1 MKKHRFLLGLLCL
14 CLAALLCGC
23 GQQPVL
29 PETPVIP
36 SPEPAEPE
44 IPAQPDAPEEP
55 DPALPDAPD
64 APEEDPVLTRARAIL
79 ADMTEEQKLG
89 QVFFARR
96 PAGDA
101 AAFLAEYPLGGYLL
115 FRRDLQDAQGNW
127 LTREAFLA
135 QMEADRQAAEIPMFF
150 GTDEEGGTVC
160 RVSQNPELFAK
171 RFASPQKLFR
181 QGGLDAVRQDAAD
194 KSAAL
199 LALGININFA
209 PVADVSTQ
217 KDDFI
222 YDRAFGRDAQAT
234 ADYVTA
240 VVEEMER
247 AGMGSVLKHF
257 PGYGSNGDTH
267 TAAVTDRRTREQL
280 DECDLV
286 PFAAGIR
293 AGATAVLV
301 SHNIVECMDASLPA
315 SLSPEVHRVLRE
327 ELGFDGL
334 ILTDD
339 LAMDA
344 VKDYTENGSAAVL
357 ALQAGN
363 DMVVTSDPAGDI
375 AAVRQALEQG
385 ELTWELVETACLRVL
400 QAKLRLGLLPMEP
413 QEKNA

>member
-1 MKKHRFLLGLLCL
+1 MKKHRFLLGLLSL

-36 SPEPAEPE
+36 SPEPAEPA
-44 IPAQPDAPEEP
+44 IPAPPEEP
-55 DPALPDAPD
+55 PQPE
-64 APEEDPVLTRARAIL
+64 APEGDPVLTRARAIL

-101 AAFLAEYPLGGYLL
+101 AAFLEQYPLGGYLL

-171 RFASPQKLFR
+171 RFASPQKLFQ
-181 QGGLDAVRQDAAD
+181 QGGLDAVRQDAAG

-217 KDDFI
+217 KGDFI
-222 YDRAFGRDAQAT
+222 YDRAFGQDAQAT
-234 ADYVTA
+234 AGYVTA

-247 AGMGSVLKHF
+247 AGIGSVLKHF

-267 TAAVTDRRTREQL
+267 TAVVIDRRTREQL

-286 PFAAGIR
+286 PFAAGIQ

-385 ELTWELVETACLRVL
+385 ELTWEQIEAACLRVL

-413 QEKNA
+413 QDKNA

>member
-1 MKKHRFLLGLLCL
+1 MKKHRFLLGLLSL

-23 GQQPVL
+23 GRQPAL
-29 PETPVIP
+29 PKATVIP
-36 SPEPAEPE
+36 SPETPE
-44 IPAQPDAPEEP
+44 TPETPEEP
-55 DPALPDAPD
+55 DPALPEEPDAPD

-101 AAFLAEYPLGGYLL
+101 AAFLEQYPLGGYLL

-181 QGGLDAVRQDAAD
+181 QGGLDAVRQDAAG

-217 KDDFI
+217 KRDYM
-222 YDRAFGRDAQAT
+222 YDRAFGQDAQAT

-247 AGMGSVLKHF
+247 AGIGSVLKHF

-267 TAAVTDRRTREQL
+267 TAAVIDRRTREQL

-301 SHNIVECMDASLPA
+301 SHNIVECMDDTLPA

-344 VKDYTENGSAAVL
+344 VKDDTENGSAAVL

-385 ELTWELVETACLRVL
+385 ELTWEQIETACLRVL
-400 QAKLRLGLLPMEP
+400 QAKLRLGILPMEP

>member
-1 MKKHRFLLGLLCL
+1 MKHRFLLGLLCL

-44 IPAQPDAPEEP
+44 IPAPPEEP
-55 DPALPDAPD
+55 AQPE
-64 APEEDPVLTRARAIL
+64 APEEDPVLTRARVLL

-101 AAFLAEYPLGGYLL
+101 AAFLEQYPLGGYLL

-135 QMEADRQAAEIPMFF
+135 QMEADRQASAIPLFF

-160 RVSQNPELFAK
+160 RVSQSPELFAK
-171 RFASPQKLFR
+171 RFASPQKLFQ
-181 QGGLDAVRQDAAD
+181 QGGLDAVRQDAAG

-217 KDDFI
+217 KRDYM
-222 YDRAFGRDAQAT
+222 YDRAFGQDAQAT

-247 AGMGSVLKHF
+247 AGIGSVLKHF

-267 TAAVTDRRTREQL
+267 TAVVIDRRTREQL

-286 PFAAGIR
+286 PFAAGIQ

-385 ELTWELVETACLRVL
+385 ELTWEQIEAACLRVL

>member
-1 MKKHRFLLGLLCL
+1 MKHRFLLGLLSL

-23 GQQPVL
+23 GQQPAL

-44 IPAQPDAPEEP
+44 IPAPPEEP
-55 DPALPDAPD
+55 AQPEAPD
-64 APEEDPVLTRARAIL
+64 APEKDPVLTRARAIL
-79 ADMTEEQKLG
+79 ADMTAEQKLG

-181 QGGLDAVRQDAAD
+181 QGGLDAIRQDAAG

-217 KDDFI
+217 KGDFI
-222 YDRAFGRDAQAT
+222 YDRAFGQDAQAT

-267 TAAVTDRRTREQL
+267 TAAVIDRRTREQF
-280 DECDLV
+280 DASDLL
-286 PFAAGIR
+286 PFAAGIQ

-301 SHNIVECMDASLPA
+301 SHNIVECMDDTLPA

-344 VKDYTENGSAAVL
+344 VKDDTENGSAAVL

>member
-44 IPAQPDAPEEP
+44 IPAPPEEP
-55 DPALPDAPD
+55 PQPE
-64 APEEDPVLTRARAIL
+64 APEEDPVLTRARVLL
-79 ADMTEEQKLG
+79 ADMTAEQRLG

-101 AAFLAEYPLGGYLL
+101 AAFLEQYPLGGYLL
-115 FRRDLQDAQGNW
+115 FRRDLQDAQGRW
-127 LTREAFLA
+127 LSRAAFLA
-135 QMEADRQAAEIPMFF
+135 RLEADRQAAEIPMFF

-171 RFASPQKLFR
+171 RFASPQKLFQ
-181 QGGLDAVRQDAAD
+181 QGGLDAVRQDAAG

-217 KDDFI
+217 KGDFI
-222 YDRAFGRDAQAT
+222 YDRAFGQDAQAT

-247 AGMGSVLKHF
+247 AGIGSVLKHF

-267 TAAVTDRRTREQL
+267 TAVVTDRRTREQL
-280 DECDLV
+280 DECDLL

-344 VKDYTENGSAAVL
+344 VKDDTENGSAAVL

-385 ELTWELVETACLRVL
+385 ELTWEQIEAACLRVL

>member
-1 MKKHRFLLGLLCL
+1 MKKHRFLLGLLSL

-36 SPEPAEPE
+36 SPEPSEPE
-44 IPAQPDAPEEP
+44 IPAPPEEP
-55 DPALPDAPD
+55 AQPE

-101 AAFLAEYPLGGYLL
+101 AAFLEQYPLGGYLL
-115 FRRDLQDAQGNW
+115 FRRDLQDAQGRW
-127 LTREAFLA
+127 LSREAFLA
-135 QMEADRQAAEIPMFF
+135 QMEADRQASAIPLFF

-217 KDDFI
+217 KRDYM
-222 YDRAFGRDAQAT
+222 YDRAFGQDAQAT

-240 VVEEMER
+240 VVEEMAG

-267 TAAVTDRRTREQL
+267 TAVVIDRRTREQL

-301 SHNIVECMDASLPA
+301 SHNIVECMDDTLPA

-385 ELTWELVETACLRVL
+385 ELTWEQIETACLRVL
-400 QAKLRLGLLPMEP
+400 QAKLRLGILPMEP
-413 QEKNA
+413 QDKNA

>member
-1 MKKHRFLLGLLCL
+1 MKKHRFLLGLLSL

-44 IPAQPDAPEEP
+44 IPAPPEEP
-55 DPALPDAPD
+55 AQPE

-160 RVSQNPELFAK
+160 RVSQSPELFAK

-217 KDDFI
+217 KGDFI
-222 YDRAFGRDAQAT
+222 YDRAFGQDAQAT

-247 AGMGSVLKHF
+247 AGIGSVLKHF

-267 TAAVTDRRTREQL
+267 TAVVIDRRTREQL

-286 PFAAGIR
+286 PFAAGIQ

-344 VKDYTENGSAAVL
+344 VKDDTENGSAAVL

-385 ELTWELVETACLRVL
+385 ELTWEQIETACLRVL

-413 QEKNA
+413 QDKNA

>member
-1 MKKHRFLLGLLCL
+1 MKHRFLLGLLSL

-29 PETPVIP
+29 PNATVIP
-36 SPEPAEPE
+36 SPETGPPSAPEAPEAPDPAP
-44 IPAQPDAPEEP
+44 PEEP
-55 DPALPDAPD
+55 PQPE

-171 RFASPQKLFR
+171 RFASPQKLFQ

-209 PVADVSTQ
+209 PVADVST
-217 KDDFI
+217 KRDYM
-222 YDRAFGRDAQAT
+222 YDRTFGQDAQAT

-247 AGMGSVLKHF
+247 AGIGSVLKHF

-267 TAAVTDRRTREQL
+267 TAAVIDRRTREQL

-301 SHNIVECMDASLPA
+301 SHNIVECMDDTLPA

-344 VKDYTENGSAAVL
+344 VKGYTENGSAAVL

>member
-1 MKKHRFLLGLLCL
+1 MKKHRFLLGLLSL

-23 GQQPVL
+23 GQKPVL

-44 IPAQPDAPEEP
+44 IPAPPEEP
-55 DPALPDAPD
+55 AQPE

-79 ADMTEEQKLG
+79 ADMTEEQRLG

-171 RFASPQKLFR
+171 RFASPQKLFQ

-217 KDDFI
+217 KGDFI

-267 TAAVTDRRTREQL
+267 TAAVIDRRTREQL

-286 PFAAGIR
+286 PFAAGIQS
-293 AGATAVLV
+293 GATAVLV

-385 ELTWELVETACLRVL
+385 ELTWEQIEAACLRVL

-413 QEKNA
+413 QDKNA

>member
-1 MKKHRFLLGLLCL
+1 MKKHRFLLGLLSL

-44 IPAQPDAPEEP
+44 IPAPPEE
-55 DPALPDAPD
+55 PDAPD

-181 QGGLDAVRQDAAD
+181 QGGLDAVRQDAAG

-199 LALGININFA
+199 LALGINTNFA
-209 PVADVSTQ
+209 PVADVST
-217 KDDFI
+217 KRDYM
-222 YDRAFGRDAQAT
+222 YDRAFGQDAQAT

-247 AGMGSVLKHF
+247 AGIGSVLKHF

-267 TAAVTDRRTREQL
+267 TAAVIDRRTREQL

-301 SHNIVECMDASLPA
+301 SHNIVECMDDTLPA

-344 VKDYTENGSAAVL
+344 VKDDTENGSAAVL

-400 QAKLRLGLLPMEP
+400 QAKLRLGILPMEP
-413 QEKNA
+413 QDKNA

>member
-1 MKKHRFLLGLLCL
+1 MKKHRFLLGLLSL

-23 GQQPVL
+23 GQKPVL

-36 SPEPAEPE
+36 SPEPSEPA
-44 IPAQPDAPEEP
+44 IPAPPEEP
-55 DPALPDAPD
+55 PQPE

-101 AAFLAEYPLGGYLL
+101 AAFLEQYPLGGYLL
-115 FRRDLQDAQGNW
+115 FRRDLQDAQGRW
-127 LTREAFLA
+127 LSREAFLA
-135 QMEADRQAAEIPMFF
+135 QMEADRQASAIPLFF

-217 KDDFI
+217 KRDYM
-222 YDRAFGRDAQAT
+222 YDRAFGQDAQAT

-247 AGMGSVLKHF
+247 AGIGSVLKHF

-267 TAAVTDRRTREQL
+267 TAVVTDRRTREQL

-286 PFAAGIR
+286 PFAAGIQ

-301 SHNIVECMDASLPA
+301 SHNIVECMDDTLPA

-385 ELTWELVETACLRVL
+385 ELTWEQIETACLRVL
-400 QAKLRLGLLPMEP
+400 QAKLRLGILPMEP
-413 QEKNA
+413 QDKNA